1 MDTLDT
7 IMVQHHRVRTEIKA
21 SNIEEIEEPRSD
33 FRNGA
38 LLFLDN
44 LDQNQRLLGLD
55 LGKRRKDLQRVVMN
69 DSNLV
74 CFRQCRISVDDW
86 KQVVRGSAKVQL

>member
-1 MDTLDT
+1 MLDT

-69 DSNLV
+69 DSDLV
-74 CFRQCRISVDDW
+74 GF
-86 KQVVRGSAKVQL
+86 

>member
-1 MDTLDT
+1 MTTLDT
-7 IMVQHHRVRTEIKA
+7 TMVRHHRLRTEIKS

-44 LDQNQRLLGLD
+44 SNQAHRLLGFD
-55 LGKRRKDLQRVVMN
+55 LGKGWEDLQRVVMN
-69 DSNLV
+69 DSDLV
-74 CFRQCRISVDDW
+74 RF
-86 KQVVRGSAKVQL
+86 